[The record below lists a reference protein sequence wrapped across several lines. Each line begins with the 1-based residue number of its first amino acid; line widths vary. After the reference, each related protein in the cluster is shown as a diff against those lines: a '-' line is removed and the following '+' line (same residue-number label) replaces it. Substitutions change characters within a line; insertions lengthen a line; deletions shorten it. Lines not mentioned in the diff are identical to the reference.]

1 MNNLYFRMAPIQN
14 KISEALKKIN
24 ILVTTGSTNDKDL
37 MKTILEKYFKADIHF
52 GTCFFLI
59 NY

>member
-1 MNNLYFRMAPIQN
+1 MNNLYFRVVPIQN
-14 KISEALKKIN
+14 KIREALKKIN
-24 ILVTTGSTNDKDL
+24 ILVTTGSTNDRDL
-37 MKTILEKYFKADIHF
+37 MKTILKKYFKADIHF